1 MGVGALAAISAGA
14 SMIGK
19 AVDYGFQRSLYN
31 QQTNYP
37 ELMRKMTAAGISPA
51 AAAQGISGSVGNSVP
66 SFSGSGAMDLSSLI
80 SAKSQALE
88 AENNASRI
96 DVENQYDK
104 MKMLYEPSVW
114 FSQIEE
120 AYSRIEKNASE
131 SAYFGSL
138 KEYYNESKEALKE
151 LRPWNL
157 NQAILNCQNL
167 LATYD
172 EINSRT
178 AKNYS
183 EKLNLDQQG
192 FVTMWENSLRAA
204 GFNPNDSFFENV
216 LRLASSDPKKFKQVM
231 EDFQH
236 TLVYL
241 DNSLKEQFGRISR
254 PVMGYILGGKTRSWR
269 NGGSSGGNTLTNVLK
284 LLKYLK

>member
-1 MGVGALAAISAGA
+1 MGVGALSAITAGA
-14 SMIGK
+14 SLLGK

-37 ELMRKMTAAGISPA
+37 ELFRKMTAAGISPA
-51 AAAQGISGSVGNSVP
+51 AAAQGISGHVGNSVP

-80 SAKSQALE
+80 SAKSQARE

-104 MKMLYEPSVW
+104 MKMVYEPSLW
-114 FSQIEE
+114 FSQIDE
-120 AYSRIEKNASE
+120 AYSRIEKNAAE
-131 SAYFGSL
+131 SKYFGEL
-138 KEYYNESKEALKE
+138 KNYYYQSKEALKE

-172 EINSRT
+172 EIKSRT

-183 EKLNLDQQG
+183 EKFNLDQEG

-216 LRLASSDPKKFKQVM
+216 LRLASSDPKKFKEIM
-231 EDFQH
+231 ENFQH

-241 DNSLKEQFGRISR
+241 DNALKSQFGRLTNPIL
-254 PVMGYILGGKTRSWR
+254 GYVLGGKIRSWR
-269 NGGSSGGNTLTNVLK
+269 NGGSSSGNTLGNVLK
-284 LLKYLK
+284 LLKYVK